1 MICSEP
7 AAARARLT
15 RAAPTVLLGLGAV
28 VAAMVLARFD
38 PNAAD
43 SVLPPCPFLALTGW
57 LCPGCGSTRALH
69 ALLHGD
75 LGQALAMNPLLVVSM
90 PLLGWMAVN
99 AAGVNVPGRRW
110 LMPWAANPKLWLVVL
125 LGYALLRN
133 LPWMPFAWL
142 APG

>member
-1 MICSEP
+1 MDRTEP
-7 AAARARLT
+7 LMQARLSK
-15 RAAPTVLLGLGAV
+15 AAPTLLLGLGALA
-28 VAAMVLARFD
+28 VALLLLRFD
-38 PNAAD
+38 PNAAG

-75 LGQALAMNPLLVVSM
+75 VAQAMSMNPLLVVAM
-90 PLLGWMAVN
+90 PLLAWMSLS
-99 AAGVNVPGRRW
+99 AAGLPVPWRRVV
-110 LMPWAANPKLWLVVL
+110 MPWAANPKLWLVVL
-125 LGYALLRN
+125 LGFAVLRN

>member
-1 MICSEP
+1 MTCTEP
-7 AAARARLT
+7 LPRRRLWQ
-15 RAAPTVLLGLGAV
+15 AAPTVLLGIGAV
-28 VAAMVLARFD
+28 AVAVVLARFD
-38 PNAAD
+38 PNAVD

-90 PLLGWMAVN
+90 PLLAWMALS
-99 AAGVNVPGRRW
+99 AAGMNMPGRRL

-125 LGYALLRN
+125 LGYAVLRN